1 MKVDTKTDTIFAI
14 WPGMTD
20 EDSINEVC
28 QLGKFTYF
36 RKDLGN
42 GLFTHIG
49 TFYRLRGY
57 AIMEELVSKD
67 RMDILAKTKI
77 ISNRG
82 KEYTL
87 EKFLNSLTGFNV
99 K

>member
-1 MKVDTKTDTIFAI
+1 MKLDQKTDTMFII

-36 RKDLGN
+36 RKELQDKQ
-42 GLFTHIG
+42 FYWIC
-49 TFYRLRGY
+49 TFHRMQGY
-57 AIMEELVSKD
+57 ELMEEFISKN
-67 RMDILAKTKI
+67 RIDILENSKI

-82 KEYTL
+82 KIYTL
-87 EKFLNSLTGFNV
+87 EKFLTSLESVNI